1 MNVDWSGVFPA
12 ITTKFKEDHSLDF
25 GAMEEHLE
33 AQIEAGVHG
42 FVMLGTLGENASLST
57 DEKHE
62 VVKAALSVSDGRVPV
77 LAGVAETT
85 TAAASEFVERGTSYG
100 TDGFML
106 LPGMLYHSDRRETLR
121 HFRTVAERSERPLM
135 IYNNPVAYDVDTTP
149 EMFAELAEEESI
161 VAIKESSDD
170 VRRITDIYN
179 QTGNRYQLFCGVDN
193 LALESMLMGAV
204 GWVAGLV
211 NAFPEET
218 VAIYELVQAGRV
230 EEAREIYRWF
240 APLLDLDVSTKLVQN
255 IKLAEAMVG
264 IGTEPV
270 RPPRLP
276 LAGEERARVK
286 QVIEKGLAERP
297 DLDSYDLPS

>member
-12 ITTKFKEDHSLDF
+12 LTTKFKEDHSLDF
-25 GAMEEHLE
+25 DALEKHLK
-33 AQIEAGVHG
+33 AQIDAGVHG

-57 DEKHE
+57 EEKHD

-85 TAAASEFVERGTSYG
+85 TAAACDFVERGASYG
-100 TDGFML
+100 ADGFML

-121 HFRTVAERSERPLM
+121 HFRTVAEVSERPIM

-149 EMFAELAEEESI
+149 EMFAELAEEETI
-161 VAIKESSDD
+161 AAIKESSDD

-179 QTGNRYQLFCGVDN
+179 QTGDRYQLFCGVDD
-193 LALESMLMGAV
+193 LALESILMGAE

-218 VAIYELVQAGRV
+218 VAIYELARAGRV
-230 EEAREIYRWF
+230 EEARAIYRWF
-240 APLLDLDVSTKLVQN
+240 APLLHLDVSTKLVQN
-255 IKLAEAMVG
+255 IKLAEAIVG

-276 LAGEERARVK
+276 LTGKERTRVK
-286 QVIEKGLAERP
+286 EVIEEGLAERP
-297 DLDSYDLPS
+297 DLDGYDLPS

>member
-1 MNVDWSGVFPA
+1 MQVDWSGIFPA
-12 ITTKFKEDHSLDF
+12 VTTKFTEDHSLNVEAIED
-25 GAMEEHLE
+25 HLE

-42 FVMLGTLGENASLST
+42 LVMLGTLGENASLST

-62 VVKAALSVSDGRVPV
+62 VVQIALSVSDGRVPV

-85 TAAASEFVERGTSYG
+85 TSDACEFVERGAAYEA
-100 TDGFML
+100 DGFML
-106 LPGMLYHSDRRETLR
+106 LPGMLYHSDRRETMR
-121 HFRTVAERSERPLM
+121 HFRTVADVTERPLM
-135 IYNNPVAYDVDTTP
+135 IYNNPVAYGVDTTP
-149 EMFAELAEEESI
+149 EMFEALADEDAI

-179 QTGNRYQLFCGVDN
+179 RTGDRYQLFCGVDD

-218 VAIYELVQAGRV
+218 VAIYELVKAGRV
-230 EEAREIYRWF
+230 EQARDIYRWF
-240 APLLDLDVSTKLVQN
+240 APLLHLDVSTELVQN

-270 RPPRLP
+270 RPPRLR
-276 LAGEERARVK
+276 LTGEERERVK
-286 QVIEKGLAERP
+286 ETIQAGLHARP
-297 DLDSYDLPS
+297 DLSNYDLP